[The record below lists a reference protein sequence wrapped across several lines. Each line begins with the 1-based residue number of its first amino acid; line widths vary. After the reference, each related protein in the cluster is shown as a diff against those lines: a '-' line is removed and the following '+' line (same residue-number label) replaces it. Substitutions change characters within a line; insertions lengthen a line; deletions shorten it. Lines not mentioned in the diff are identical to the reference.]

1 MFPDSSGPK
10 TPPTPIA
17 PRPQNNEDVD
27 GDLDGRRPPALSG
40 AESAPVK
47 SPEPHWD
54 QVIGAATD

>member
-10 TPPTPIA
+10 PPLTPIA
-17 PRPQNNEDVD
+17 SRPQNNEDVD
-27 GDLDGRRPPALSG
+27 GGLEGRRPPALSS
-40 AESAPVK
+40 AESGPAK